1 MRARSKLTE
10 SGDVSIYSQSTADV
24 AQRALRKGIE
34 DSNGETENDAL
45 SNVLQTMQQRGRV
58 RGVSSKVTWKVGILE
73 NKSVSEA
80 ENDLDTTC

>member
-10 SGDVSIYSQSTADV
+10 SGDVSIYSQSTTDV

-34 DSNGETENDAL
+34 DSNGERENDAL
-45 SNVLQTMQQRGRV
+45 SNILQTMQQRGRV
-58 RGVSSKVTWKVGILE
+58 HGVSSKVTWKVGILE